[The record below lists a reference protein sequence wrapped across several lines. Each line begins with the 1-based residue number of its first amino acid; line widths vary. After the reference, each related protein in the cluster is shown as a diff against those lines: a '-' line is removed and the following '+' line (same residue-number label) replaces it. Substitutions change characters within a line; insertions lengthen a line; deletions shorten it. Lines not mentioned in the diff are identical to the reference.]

1 MKFSKLYFALF
12 ALFVLAFLHCSKD
25 TDVFV
30 PDKDPGDQRTTTVI
44 GYIVGENE
52 GYIAGA
58 TITANGKTT
67 VTNSDGF
74 FILKEV
80 DIKEKLKVM
89 VKKEGYFEGCRTIFY
104 RSGKQNDIRVSL
116 LKKNFN
122 QSFQSQSGAT
132 VPGNGLTI
140 TFEPNSIVTET
151 GGSYLG
157 TVRVATTYLN
167 PKEPQIASTMPGDL
181 VGLNSSNQLRYLD
194 SYGMIGVELQGTNG
208 QKLQIKTGSTAT
220 ISVRVPNALLASAP
234 KTIPL
239 WSFDYEI
246 GLWKEEGA
254 ATLENG
260 SYVGKVS
267 HFSFWNCDAPFPLVH
282 IKGTVKS
289 TSLFPCM
296 VIISS
301 KGTATDTGG
310 PSRPGFTN
318 IDGVFEGKI
327 PKGRKL
333 TLKISGPNCFT
344 SIFYEKEIGPF
355 EQDVDLGDITINP
368 TNDLL
373 SVEGTAK
380 DCNGNNLKNGI
391 VSLYSKTSN
400 AYSYVL
406 SDQEGKFTLSVINC
420 SSDRYYLKAHD
431 AENLKTSA
439 EIEIIQKSGTVTLG
453 EVGICQLQD
462 EFIKIK
468 SINPTTN
475 FDRTFI
481 SELRVIDNFLD
492 TLEISG
498 LSNTK
503 ESVNFKVILTGNNT
517 GSFGFFT
524 YNSSSINNGF
534 YFINQNLKPTV
545 NTVKLEKYPVSAG
558 GYYIGQYTVKGLN
571 KEGTTEI
578 IDIEGSF
585 RIKKK

>member
-1 MKFSKLYFALF
+1 MKFNKLY
-12 ALFVLAFLHCSKD
+12 LAFFLLFSLLLWQCSKD

-151 GGSYLG
+151 GGSYVG

-167 PKEPQIASTMPGDL
+167 PKEAQIASTMPGDL
-181 VGLNSSNQLRYLD
+181 VGINSSNQLRYLD

-267 HFSFWNCDAPFPLVH
+267 HFSFWNCDAQFPLVH

-289 TSLFPCM
+289 N
-296 VIISS
+296 IS
-301 KGTATDTGG
+301 KIPYIVTIGTVDSVG
-310 PSRPGFTN
+310 SNRRGFTN

-333 TLKISGPNCFT
+333 LLKISSPNCFKT
-344 SIFYEKEIGPF
+344 VLYTQEIGPF
-355 EQDVDLGDITINP
+355 EKDVDLGEIEINV
-368 TNDLL
+368 TKDVLL
-373 SVEGTAK
+373 VTGTAK
-380 DCNGNNLKNGI
+380 DCNGNNLKNGLI
-391 VSLYSKTSN
+391 MLYSKLS
-400 AYSYVL
+400 YSYNFAVTDDNGNFTISVL
-406 SDQEGKFTLSVINC
+406 NC
-420 SSDRYYLKAHD
+420 DFFQYYLKALD
-431 AENLKTSA
+431 VENFKFSP
-439 EIEIIQKSGTVTLG
+439 EVEIIEKTGTYKVPDLET
-453 EVGICQLQD
+453 CSQLD

-468 SINPTTN
+468 SINPTKN
-475 FDRTFI
+475 IDQTFI
-481 SELRVIDNFLD
+481 SELRIIDNFD
-492 TLEISG
+492 TLQISG
-498 LSNTK
+498 LSTTK
-503 ESVNFKVILTGNNT
+503 ESVNFGISLGSNATGE
-517 GSFGFFT
+517 FRIFD
-524 YNSSSINNGF
+524 YNSSSLLNAF
-534 YFINQNLKPTV
+534 YFLNQNFKPTV
-545 NTVKLEKYPVSAG
+545 NTVKLEKYPVPAG
-558 GYYIGQYTVKGLN
+558 GYYIGQYTIKGLN
-571 KEGTTEI
+571 KEGTSEI
-578 IDIEGSF
+578 IDVEGSF